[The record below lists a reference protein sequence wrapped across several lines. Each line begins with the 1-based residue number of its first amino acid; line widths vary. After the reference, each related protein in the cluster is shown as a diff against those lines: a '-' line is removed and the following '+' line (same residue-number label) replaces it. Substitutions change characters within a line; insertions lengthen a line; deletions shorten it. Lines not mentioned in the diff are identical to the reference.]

1 MTSLQEIQIISAL
14 VLGVLGFGLGV
25 YNTWVQRREKVP
37 RVKVSLEV
45 GSTYAI
51 PLVNLSSSKPR
62 ETVLELKLEAVNHGA
77 PTTLSTCFF
86 KILGHPMP
94 FIFNLPMQKKVGV
107 SLRTRTEKELSG
119 HNLPPDD
126 REGFAKVR
134 LRRRRKVEGLLL
146 RSDRGD
152 LHE

>member
-1 MTSLQEIQIISAL
+1 MARAFSVHSRAL
-14 VLGVLGFGLGV
+14 
-25 YNTWVQRREKVP
+25 
-37 RVKVSLEV
+37 
-45 GSTYAI
+45 
-51 PLVNLSSSKPR
+51 LVNLSSSKPR